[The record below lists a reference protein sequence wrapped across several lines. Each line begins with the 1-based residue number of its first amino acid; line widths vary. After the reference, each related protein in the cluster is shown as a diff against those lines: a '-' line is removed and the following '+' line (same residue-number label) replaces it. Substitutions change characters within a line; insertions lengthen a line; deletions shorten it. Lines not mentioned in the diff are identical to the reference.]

1 MALLILEIQSSP
13 SPNQNLDSLNLPF
26 FCSLMHWGTALLIL
40 DVQSSPSLNQNL
52 DSLNLA
58 LFCGLMEQG
67 GAVFILPVDIFL
79 LTFK

>member
-1 MALLILEIQSSP
+1 M
-13 SPNQNLDSLNLPF
+13 
-26 FCSLMHWGTALLIL
+26 ALLIL
-40 DVQSSPSLNQNL
+40 DVQPSPSLNQNL